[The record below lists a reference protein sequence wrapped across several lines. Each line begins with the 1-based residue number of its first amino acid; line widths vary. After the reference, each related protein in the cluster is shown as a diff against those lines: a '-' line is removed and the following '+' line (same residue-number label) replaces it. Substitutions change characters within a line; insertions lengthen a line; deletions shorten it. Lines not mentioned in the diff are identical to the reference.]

1 MIERIVSMESSRV
14 SGAASGLAERF
25 GLIHDIRGR
34 GGANSDTTGTQTNVL
49 VEDSD
54 GSLYFALSQQS
65 TSRYETVKRSTLR
78 LNRPLIVLNLAREG
92 GFFASRRI
100 SSWITENQIKI
111 LHLDGDDHLESETLS
126 AVVDILESTLLLII
140 AGTGTTSPKTLMER
154 VDLPALT
161 DAPPA
166 TITEALDHL
175 ESALPLKQ
183 RALIANM
190 SIDTIPSM
198 NATLGEYINTHFNLY
213 TDNTDLLK
221 DCRQRSG
228 QPDLAPKHAAAMII
242 RALWEHLRATCRI
255 RVVK

>member
-1 MIERIVSMESSRV
+1 MIERIVSMESSGV
-14 SGAASGLAERF
+14 AGAASDLAARF

-34 GGANSDTTGTQTNVL
+34 DTNPGTTGTQTKVL

-54 GSLYFALSQQS
+54 GSLYFARSQRS
-65 TSRYETVKRSTLR
+65 TSRYEAVKRATLR

-100 SSWITENQIKI
+100 SSWITDNQIKI

-126 AVVDILESTLLLII
+126 AVIDILEATLLLII
-140 AGTGTTSPKTLMER
+140 AGTGNASPETSMDR
-154 VDLPALT
+154 VDLPAPT
-161 DAPPA
+161 DTPPA
-166 TITEALDHL
+166 TIAAALNHL

-183 RALIANM
+183 KARIANM
-190 SIDTIPSM
+190 SMAAIPSM

-228 QPDLAPKHAAAMII
+228 QPDLAPTHAAAVII
-242 RALWEHLRATCRI
+242 RAFWEHLRATCRI